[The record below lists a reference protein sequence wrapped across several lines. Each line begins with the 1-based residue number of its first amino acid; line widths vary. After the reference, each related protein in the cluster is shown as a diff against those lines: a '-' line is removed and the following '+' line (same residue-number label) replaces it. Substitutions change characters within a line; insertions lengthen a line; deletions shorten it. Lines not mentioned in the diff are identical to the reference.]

1 MRISHKH
8 KFVFIAVAKTGST
21 SIRYILDEYSDIK
34 SQGDFNKPYFHHV
47 SAEQLQHH
55 FNKKNWKWDDY
66 FKFTFARNPY
76 SRLVSWWNY
85 IQTQYQSHQQNGIS
99 DGGEYWK
106 NLCNE
111 IVTTHKDFKSFVRA
125 ENPLWFPRTS
135 SEFISDKDENNLLD
149 FIGRTEN
156 LQEDFDFTCDKIKIP
171 RQQLP
176 HKNKSNHKHYTEYY
190 DDETKEIVAE
200 VFAKDI
206 EYFGYEF
213 GE

>member
-1 MRISHKH
+1 MSLLYNLSSNWA
-8 KFVFIAVAKTGST
+8 FIHIPKTGGT
-21 SIRYILDEYSDIK
+21 SINKVLESD
-34 SQGDFNKPYFHHV
+34 
-47 SAEQLQHH
+47 
-55 FNKKNWKWDDY
+55 KNTEFLTSHDSIRLLPSNDL
-66 FKFTFARNPY
+66 FTFTFVRNPY

-85 IQTQYQSHQQNGIS
+85 IQTEYQSHRQNGIP

-111 IVTTHKDFKSFVRA
+111 IVTKNKDFKSFVRA

-156 LQEDFDFTCDKIKIP
+156 LQEDFDYICDKIGIP
-171 RQQLP
+171 RQELP
-176 HKNKSNHKHYTEYY
+176 HKNKSKHKSYTEYY
-190 DDETKEIVAE
+190 DDETKQIVAE
-200 VFAKDI
+200 KYRKDI
-206 EYFGYEF
+206 EYFKYEF

>member
-1 MRISHKH
+1 M
-8 KFVFIAVAKTGST
+8 
-21 SIRYILDEYSDIK
+21 
-34 SQGDFNKPYFHHV
+34 
-47 SAEQLQHH
+47 
-55 FNKKNWKWDDY
+55 
-66 FKFTFARNPY
+66 
-76 SRLVSWWNY
+76 
-85 IQTQYQSHQQNGIS
+85 
-99 DGGEYWK
+99 
-106 NLCNE
+106 
-111 IVTTHKDFKSFVRA
+111 
-125 ENPLWFPRTS
+125 WFPRTS